1 MTASN
6 GRTEASNGPTDDGTL
21 APGEQIKVRILLAG
35 GAFVAG
41 LGIFAMATGQLGRGT
56 AYVVVG
62 LAAIVLGVKMAQ
74 SVTEGAEAAAYAVW
88 YTAGLG
94 LALMAGGAAT
104 TVPAREADTTGG
116 QVVLFLAAGILL
128 WMGVTCVIAAVVKTR
143 KAAAR

>member
-1 MTASN
+1 MAEREITS
-6 GRTEASNGPTDDGTL
+6 DDGGL
-21 APGEQIKVRILLAG
+21 APGDQIKIRMLLAG
-35 GAFVAG
+35 GCFVAG
-41 LGIFAMATGQLGRGT
+41 LGILALATDQLGRGA
-56 AYVVVG
+56 AYIAIG
-62 LAAIVLGVKMAQ
+62 LGAIVLGVKMAQ
-74 SVTEGAEAAAYAVW
+74 SVTEGAEAAAYTAW

-94 LALMAGGAAT
+94 LAVMGAGAAV